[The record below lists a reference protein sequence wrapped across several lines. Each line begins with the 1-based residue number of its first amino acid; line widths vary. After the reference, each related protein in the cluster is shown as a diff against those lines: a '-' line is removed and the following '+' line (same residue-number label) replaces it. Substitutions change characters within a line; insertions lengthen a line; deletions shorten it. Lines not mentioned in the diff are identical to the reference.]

1 MDDESL
7 TIEEAAAIL
16 GLSVATVR
24 RRCASGEIK
33 ARKVGRSWIV
43 DGRALPK
50 PVRRSTPRRSGLTST
65 LLDFERSIRH
75 LKNQDL
81 RNDVWVP
88 DVLMHEDDLGHPESL
103 ILAAADRVD
112 GAALHEPATV
122 VPVPKSP
129 FFPRN
134 AANLSLTDRLAY
146 HAVVLN
152 AAPVVD
158 AQLSDSVFSA
168 RTSNDGKSLL
178 KNGRDCWL
186 AWRRAVI
193 AELSVDSPYM
203 VATDITAFFDFVKH
217 ELLLPELR
225 DSGVDQRV
233 IDSLRRMLREWASA
247 PNTGIP
253 QGPDVSRVLGNFY
266 MASVDHVMDGIE
278 GVRYFR
284 FMDDVRIVGSSRA
297 EVIAALQT
305 LDQECRRRGLAL
317 SSKKTELHHGL
328 EAIESMAE
336 AELDA
341 VQYAFDA
348 RDDDD
353 EDLRNELASL
363 FERALNDDGT
373 VKTRWARFSLS
384 RLFRL
389 RDRSVLDRVLDSLE
403 NLAPLGD
410 LVPRYLYPWMR
421 QERVKSRITAFLL
434 DKERNTS
441 AYLSTWLLAAMLD
454 NPDDLSVEWVD
465 YARPI
470 ALDRARPSFHRSI
483 AINCLALGRQS
494 RDLDAIRDLVR
505 HEHDPEIVR
514 AALTALRRVNRLSK
528 DVGEASRRHPGLLDT
543 VEYLRGRADLPSLI
557 FSTRRNPIDVGG

>member
-1 MDDESL
+1 MDEESL

-65 LLDFERSIRH
+65 LLDFETSIRH
-75 LKNQDL
+75 LKGQDL

-88 DVLMHEDDLGHPESL
+88 DVLMHEDDLEHPESL

-146 HAVVLN
+146 HAVVLH
-152 AAPVVD
+152 ATPIID

-168 RTSNDGKSLL
+168 RATEDGKELL
-178 KNGRDCWL
+178 KSGRDGWL

-193 AELSVDSPYM
+193 AELGVDSPYM

-225 DSGVDQRV
+225 DAGVDHRIV
-233 IDSLRRMLREWASA
+233 DSLRRMLREWASS

-266 MASVDHVMDGIE
+266 MGAVDHVMDGVE
-278 GVRYFR
+278 HVHYFR
-284 FMDDVRIVGSSRA
+284 FMDDIRIVGSSRA

-317 SSKKTELHHGL
+317 SSKKTELHHGV
-328 EAIESMAE
+328 EAVESLAE

-353 EDLRNELASL
+353 ESLRRELASI
-363 FERALNDDGT
+363 FTRAMQDDGT

-389 RDRSVLDRVLDSLE
+389 RDRSVLDRVLGSLE

-410 LVPRYLYPWMR
+410 LVPRYLFPWMR
-421 QERVKSRITAFLL
+421 QDRVQRRITAYLL
-434 DKERNTS
+434 DKERNTTD
-441 AYLSTWLLAAMLD
+441 YLSTWLLAAMLD
-454 NPDDLSVEWVD
+454 MPDDVPGEWVA
-465 YARPI
+465 YARSV
-470 ALDRARPSFHRSI
+470 ALDRARPTFHRAI
-483 AINCLALGRQS
+483 AINCLALGRQG
-494 RDLDAIRDLVR
+494 RDVDAIRDLVR

-514 AALTALRRVNRLSK
+514 AALTALLRVNRLSR
-528 DVGEASRRHPGLLDT
+528 DVVASSRRHPGLADT
-543 VEYLRGRADLPSLI
+543 VEYLRGRAELPSLI
-557 FSTRRNPIDVGG
+557 FGTRRVSIVSGG